1 MARYTKYDTKWTVY
15 GKRADFFANAKKFNI
30 DPVTARVIRNRDIIG
45 DEAIEMYLNEDMSM
59 AHEPSLM
66 KDMTKGCQIMLDK
79 MKAGKKIRI
88 ISDYDVDG
96 VTSNYI
102 LYKGLLKVYKKIS
115 RESPEDWKK
124 HENPKSPEDRG
135 KQENPKSPEA
145 RGKQENS
152 ESPQNHENKKNRIVP
167 YIDYDIPHRITD
179 GYGINVRMVDKAYAE
194 GIDTII
200 TCDNGIAAFPAVE
213 RAKELG
219 MTIIVTDH
227 HDVPYDI
234 VPDID
239 VESCNTTNLDDTTKS
254 CNTTNSDD
262 TTKSCNTT
270 NLDDTTKS
278 CNTTNSDDTTK
289 SCNTTNSDDTTK
301 SYDTTNSDDT
311 ADWQRSVSGNIA
323 GDIDGSVR
331 DNKTTRKY
339 KIVPADAV
347 IDHKQPDC
355 QYPCKELCGAGVAF
369 KFIQLLFR
377 MSGIPEKEVMEYI
390 EYLGIATVC
399 DVMNLVDENRVFVK
413 IALKRLRH
421 SSNKGLAALIRN
433 SGISDRISSFHLGF
447 IIGPCINAAGR
458 LDDARTS
465 LEFLL
470 EEDSFV
476 AETRAVELIN
486 INNER
491 KDMTVKGTEIAMRLI
506 DQGDTSIY
514 AGTRFDVQTQNSN
527 VQHTANGADGNRNNI
542 EVPSSGADGNRNN
555 IEVSSNEA
563 DGNRNNI
570 ENPSPEAGG
579 NRYSIEVP
587 SLEDDVFVIY
597 IPGLHESL
605 VGIVAG
611 RIKEKYYRPVLLFTD
626 SEEPGIMKGSGRSI
640 EGYNMYDEIN
650 KEADLFVK
658 FGGHEMA
665 AGFSIKAENFNTL
678 KRNLNRNSTMGEDV
692 LTPKLRIDVPM
703 PFSYITQKLV
713 NELSVLEP
721 FGKGNEKPVFAQS
734 GVRVKKAVIMGR
746 NKNVLKFSLA
756 MDNGGTIEAVD
767 FAPDVII
774 SNIKEWFGQSE
785 CDKMFKGL
793 SNDVVLDIAYYP
805 NINEFAGRASIQIM
819 PLAYR
824 KHTS

>member
-1 MARYTKYDTKWTVY
+1 MFKMKKDTTAGGRMARYTKYDTKWTVY
-15 GKRADFFANAKKFNI
+15 GKRADFFANAKRFNI

-66 KDMTKGCQIMLDK
+66 KDMTKGCRIMLDK
-79 MKAGKKIRI
+79 MREGKKIRI

-102 LYKGLLKVYKKIS
+102 LYKGLLKVYKKVS
-115 RESPEDWKK
+115 REIQ
-124 HENPKSPEDRG
+124 EDRR
-135 KQENPKSPEA
+135 S
-145 RGKQENS
+145 QENS
-152 ESPQNHENKKNRIVP
+152 ESCEGWRSQENSESCEDRRSQENSESLESHQDHENRKNRIVP

-234 VPDID
+234 VPDTD
-239 VESCNTTNLDDTTKS
+239 VEPGNTANSGNTANLDDTTKS
-254 CNTTNSDD
+254 YN
-262 TTKSCNTT
+262 
-270 NLDDTTKS
+270 
-278 CNTTNSDDTTK
+278 
-289 SCNTTNSDDTTK
+289 
-301 SYDTTNSDDT
+301 
-311 ADWQRSVSGNIA
+311 
-323 GDIDGSVR
+323 
-331 DNKTTRKY
+331 TTRKY

-413 IALKRLRH
+413 LALKRLRH

-433 SGISDRISSFHLGF
+433 SGIADRISSFHLGF

-491 KDMTVKGTEIAMRLI
+491 KDMTVKGTEIAMKLI

-514 AGTRFDVQTQNSN
+514 AGTRFDVWTQN
-527 VQHTANGADGNRNNI
+527 ADTQNIFPETEGNRNNI
-542 EVPSSGADGNRNN
+542 EALSNGADDNRNN
-555 IEVSSNEA
+555 IEA
-563 DGNRNNI
+563 L
-570 ENPSPEAGG
+570 SPETED
-579 NRYSIEVP
+579 NRYNIEVP

-650 KEADLFVK
+650 KESDLFVK

-665 AGFSIKAENFNTL
+665 AGFSIKAENFNSL
-678 KRNLNRNSTMGEDV
+678 KRKLNRNSTMGEEV

-767 FAPDVII
+767 FTPDVII

-785 CDKMFKGL
+785 CDRMFKGL
-793 SNDVVLDIAYYP
+793 SNNVVLDIAYYP

>member
-15 GKRADFFANAKKFNI
+15 GKRADFFANAKRFNI

-66 KDMTKGCQIMLDK
+66 KDMTKGCRIMLDK
-79 MKAGKKIRI
+79 MREGKKIRI

-102 LYKGLLKVYKKIS
+102 LYKGLLKVYKKVS
-115 RESPEDWKK
+115 REIQ
-124 HENPKSPEDRG
+124 EDRR
-135 KQENPKSPEA
+135 N
-145 RGKQENS
+145 QENS
-152 ESPQNHENKKNRIVP
+152 ESCEDRRNRENSESCEGWRNQENSESCEDRRSQENSESLESHQDHENRKNRIVP

-234 VPDID
+234 VPDTD
-239 VESCNTTNLDDTTKS
+239 VEPGNTA
-254 CNTTNSDD
+254 
-262 TTKSCNTT
+262 
-270 NLDDTTKS
+270 
-278 CNTTNSDDTTK
+278 
-289 SCNTTNSDDTTK
+289 NSDDTTK
-301 SYDTTNSDDT
+301 SYN
-311 ADWQRSVSGNIA
+311 
-323 GDIDGSVR
+323 
-331 DNKTTRKY
+331 TTRKY

-413 IALKRLRH
+413 LALKRLRH

-433 SGISDRISSFHLGF
+433 SGIADRISSFHLGF

-491 KDMTVKGTEIAMRLI
+491 KDMTVKGTEIAMKLI

-514 AGTRFDVQTQNSN
+514 AGTRFDVWTQN
-527 VQHTANGADGNRNNI
+527 ADTQNIFPETEGNRNNI
-542 EVPSSGADGNRNN
+542 EALSNGAEGNRNN
-555 IEVSSNEA
+555 IEALSNGA
-563 DGNRNNI
+563 DDNRNNM
-570 ENPSPEAGG
+570 EALSPETEG
-579 NRYSIEVP
+579 NRYNIEVP

-650 KEADLFVK
+650 KESDLFVK

-665 AGFSIKAENFNTL
+665 AGFSIKAENFNSL
-678 KRNLNRNSTMGEDV
+678 KRNLNRNSTMGEEV

-746 NKNVLKFSLA
+746 NKNVLRFSLA

-767 FAPDVII
+767 FTPDVVI

-793 SNDVVLDIAYYP
+793 SNNVVLDIAYYP

>member
-115 RESPEDWKK
+115 QESSKTSESLKSPKDWREQENSKSLEDW
-124 HENPKSPEDRG
+124 
-135 KQENPKSPEA
+135 
-145 RGKQENS
+145 GKQENS
-152 ESPQNHENKKNRIVP
+152 ESQENPQNHENQKNRIVP

-234 VPDID
+234 VPDTD
-239 VESCNTTNLDDTTKS
+239 VEPG
-254 CNTTNSDD
+254 NTTNSDEI
-262 TTKSCNTT
+262 T
-270 NLDDTTKS
+270 NLE
-278 CNTTNSDDTTK
+278 
-289 SCNTTNSDDTTK
+289 
-301 SYDTTNSDDT
+301 DT
-311 ADWQRSVSGNIA
+311 AGGQRNVSGNIA

-331 DNKTTRKY
+331 YNKTTRKY

-347 IDHKQPDC
+347 VDHKQPDC

-369 KFIQLLFR
+369 KFIQLMFR

-514 AGTRFDVQTQNSN
+514 AGTLFDVQTQNADTR
-527 VQHTANGADGNRNNI
+527 HTVNESDDSRNNTENPSPETDGNRNNIEVSSPETDGNRNNIEVLSPETDGNRNNI
-542 EVPSSGADGNRNN
+542 EVPSP
-555 IEVSSNEA
+555 EA

-570 ENPSPEAGG
+570 ENPSPGADG

>member
-15 GKRADFFANAKKFNI
+15 GKRADFFANAKRFNI

-66 KDMTKGCQIMLDK
+66 KDMTKGCRIMLDK
-79 MKAGKKIRI
+79 MREGKKIRI

-102 LYKGLLKVYKKIS
+102 LYKGLLKVYKKVS
-115 RESPEDWKK
+115 REIQ
-124 HENPKSPEDRG
+124 EDRR
-135 KQENPKSPEA
+135 S
-145 RGKQENS
+145 QENS
-152 ESPQNHENKKNRIVP
+152 ESCEDRRSQENSESLESHQDHENRKNRIVP

-234 VPDID
+234 VPDTD
-239 VESCNTTNLDDTTKS
+239 VEPGNTA
-254 CNTTNSDD
+254 
-262 TTKSCNTT
+262 
-270 NLDDTTKS
+270 
-278 CNTTNSDDTTK
+278 
-289 SCNTTNSDDTTK
+289 NSDDTTK
-301 SYDTTNSDDT
+301 SYN
-311 ADWQRSVSGNIA
+311 
-323 GDIDGSVR
+323 
-331 DNKTTRKY
+331 TTRKY

-413 IALKRLRH
+413 LALKRLRH

-433 SGISDRISSFHLGF
+433 SGIADRISSFHLGF

-491 KDMTVKGTEIAMRLI
+491 KDMTVKGTEIAMKLI

-514 AGTRFDVQTQNSN
+514 AGTRFDVWTQN
-527 VQHTANGADGNRNNI
+527 ADTQNIFPETEGNRNNI
-542 EVPSSGADGNRNN
+542 EALSNGADDNRNN
-555 IEVSSNEA
+555 MEA
-563 DGNRNNI
+563 L
-570 ENPSPEAGG
+570 SPETEG
-579 NRYSIEVP
+579 NRYNIEVP

-650 KEADLFVK
+650 KESDLFVK

-665 AGFSIKAENFNTL
+665 AGFSIKAENFNSL
-678 KRNLNRNSTMGEDV
+678 KRKLNRNSTMGEEV

-746 NKNVLKFSLA
+746 NKNVLRFSLA

-767 FAPDVII
+767 FTPDVII

-793 SNDVVLDIAYYP
+793 SNNVVLDIAYYP